1 MSEDR
6 EHAHRC
12 CALEF
17 ERLKAELDTCDMS
30 FAQPKDWHRCARK
43 IARRSGERAK
53 RCIRQ
58 A

>member
-1 MSEDR
+1 MNDDR
-6 EHAHRC
+6 EHARNC
-12 CALEF
+12 CRLEH
-17 ERLKAELDTCDMS
+17 ERFLSEIDTCDQS